1 MKTDFLSNIVSI
13 LNMPSAIDVKI
24 SKLRKIKTRTKGQN
38 QIVLSAI
45 IELLSEYTLPL
56 NIDDSFSIYSLDNIT
71 SKEYEVLLDIV
82 KLSSFRFFNAICLD
96 LLWEHYHNIDFANE
110 ALEAYFDVLQTEN
123 DNYTQTAIVSSICR
137 IYAKTKSNKFNTAIT
152 FNCSLASANN

>member
-56 NIDDSFSIYSLDNIT
+56 NIDDSFSIYSLDILI
-71 SKEYEVLLDIV
+71 EYP
-82 KLSSFRFFNAICLD
+82 NANLF
-96 LLWEHYHNIDFANE
+96 L
-110 ALEAYFDVLQTEN
+110 
-123 DNYTQTAIVSSICR
+123 
-137 IYAKTKSNKFNTAIT
+137 
-152 FNCSLASANN
+152 